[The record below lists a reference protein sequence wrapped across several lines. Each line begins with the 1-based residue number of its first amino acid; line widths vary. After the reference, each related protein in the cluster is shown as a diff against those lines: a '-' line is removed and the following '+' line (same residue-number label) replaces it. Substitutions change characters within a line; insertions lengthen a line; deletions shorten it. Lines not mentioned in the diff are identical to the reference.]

1 MKHLLTLLTLT
12 LSAHA
17 AAPVEAPAGWERTVL
32 TAVILAEAGGEGAKG
47 MEAVFEVVWT
57 RGVESKRSLY
67 EVVTRRKQFSCLNS
81 TTPAELV
88 QRMSHHKHYDWVHD
102 RLLRFPP
109 LTVHTC
115 PAELLALNT
124 TRANHYHAKGV
135 KPYWAKG
142 HKPVA
147 IGNHLF
153 YRIK

>member
-1 MKHLLTLLTLT
+1 VKHLLTLLTLT

-47 MEAVFEVVWT
+47 LEAVFEVVWT
-57 RGVESKRSLY
+57 RGVERKRSLY

-88 QRMSHHKHYDWVHD
+88 QRMSHHKHWDWVHD
-102 RLLRFPP
+102 ELLRFPP
-109 LTVHTC
+109 LTTHTC
-115 PAELLALNT
+115 PAELLALST
-124 TRANHYHAKGV
+124 TRANHYHAKRV
-135 KPYWAKG
+135 SPWWAKG